1 MIKKS
6 LLIGIATST
15 SDWITDRETILTI
28 GHRFAKKFLRKISLN
43 IKIAF
48 GYFFLFSTWD

>member
-15 SDWITDRETILTI
+15 SDWITDRETMLNI
-28 GHRFAKKFLRKISLN
+28 GKHRFAK
-43 IKIAF
+43 
-48 GYFFLFSTWD
+48 